1 MDIYKTEKMLIVG
14 PSGSG
19 KDFLLRKLKELGLKT
34 SVKITTRPKR
44 QGEVDGVN
52 YFFKENNIFEK
63 LDLIVK
69 QEFYNDKG
77 DIWKYGILKE
87 DFDNSQVFILTPGEL
102 SQISSEIRK
111 KCFVVYL
118 DIDRKIRENRI
129 FKRNDS
135 NDSIIRRLDAD
146 DLDFK
151 NFSDYDLKITDPEF
165 DAESVLS
172 LMC

>member
-1 MDIYKTEKMLIVG
+1 MTKIEKCLIIG

-19 KDFLLRKLKELGLKT
+19 KDFLLRKLKDLGLKT

-44 QGEVDGVN
+44 ENEIEGIN
-52 YFFKENNIFEK
+52 YHFIQDDSFDK

-69 QEFYNDKG
+69 EEFINDRG
-77 DIWKYGILKE
+77 DIWNYGVLKE
-87 DFDNSQVFILTPGEL
+87 DFNNSQVFILTPGEL
-102 SQISSEIRK
+102 SQIPTDIRK
-111 KCFVVYL
+111 NCFVVYL

-135 NDSIIRRLDAD
+135 NDSIVRRLDAD

-151 NFSDYDLKITDPEF
+151 NFNDYDLKITDPEF
-165 DAESVLS
+165 EAESVLS
-172 LMC
+172 LMY

>member
-1 MDIYKTEKMLIVG
+1 MDIKKTEKMILIG
-14 PSGSG
+14 KSGSG

-44 QGEVDGVN
+44 QGEIDGVS
-52 YFFKENNIFEK
+52 YFFKENDSFEK

-69 QEFYNDKG
+69 QEFKNDKG
-77 DIWKYGILKE
+77 DLWKYGILKE
-87 DFDNSQVFILTPGEL
+87 DFENSQVFILTPDEL

-118 DIDRKIRENRI
+118 DIDRQIRESRI
-129 FKRNDS
+129 FNRSDS

-146 DLDFK
+146 DIDFK

>member
-1 MDIYKTEKMLIVG
+1 MLNKKEKMLIIG

-19 KDFLLRKLKELGLKT
+19 KDFLLRKLRELGLKT
-34 SVKITTRPKR
+34 SVKVTTRPR
-44 QGEVDGVN
+44 RNGEIEGVN
-52 YFFKENNIFEK
+52 YQFKENSDFED

-69 QEFYNDKG
+69 QEFFNDKG
-77 DIWKYGILKE
+77 DSWKYGILKE

-102 SQISSEIRK
+102 SQIPNEIRTN
-111 KCFVVYL
+111 CFVVYL

-135 NDSIIRRLDAD
+135 NDSILRRLDAD
-146 DLDFK
+146 DIDFK
-151 NFSDYDLKITDPEF
+151 NFNDYDLKITDPEF

-172 LMC
+172 LMY